1 VLGTTGEAASVP
13 AALRRQIVALSV
25 EHSAGRCRLYA
36 GIGGNCLADSQQAGH
51 DYLALGADAVVAH
64 LPAYFALTGGEMVAY
79 YRLLADALDRPLL
92 IKTCRRRRTCR
103 SRPRRCRR

>member
-1 VLGTTGEAASVP
+1 MDGIFVLGTTGEAASVP

-92 IKTCRRRRTCR
+92 I
-103 SRPRRCRR
+103 